1 MAEDRWQHL
10 NVRSK
15 VGILYF
21 VDSKPGVAVRV
32 FDLRMGNKYCILKDN
47 IDKQLTM
54 VLLDFSK
61 DRKGELLSK
70 GMKSITAR
78 QLSQFSEPESLRKN
92 CNNTTHMQDKY
103 FLNLLSNGHLIIL
116 PEFLCI
122 GKRKYSDSFRTLGY
136 GILNDTDTKGLKY
149 YCVPQVKLGAFRPDN
164 LWSF

>member
-78 QLSQFSEPESLRKN
+78 
-92 CNNTTHMQDKY
+92 
-103 FLNLLSNGHLIIL
+103 
-116 PEFLCI
+116 
-122 GKRKYSDSFRTLGY
+122 
-136 GILNDTDTKGLKY
+136 
-149 YCVPQVKLGAFRPDN
+149 
-164 LWSF
+164 